1 MLFVAIIIIP
11 DVINII
17 MCIVELIKFTTVHF
31 IKVFCHYI
39 IIFHNSNAEVEY
51 SPILLP
57 VRSSRKHQNSY
68 SYWEYL
74 TFAVGSNVLMY
85 CTNTYSTHAHKDEG
99 GVDQVTLRYL
109 RAFEFDDLLPPFLIQ
124 IA

>member
-1 MLFVAIIIIP
+1 MFFVAIIIIP

-39 IIFHNSNAEVEY
+39 IILHNSNAEVEY
-51 SPILLP
+51 SLILLA
-57 VRSSRKHQNSY
+57 VHSSRKHQSSY
-68 SYWEYL
+68 SYWECL

-85 CTNTYSTHAHKDEG
+85 CTNTYTTHAHKDEG
-99 GVDQVTLRYL
+99 AWTRSRYIIIV
-109 RAFEFDDLLPPFLIQ
+109 PSSV
-124 IA
+124 

>member
-1 MLFVAIIIIP
+1 
-11 DVINII
+11 

-39 IIFHNSNAEVEY
+39 IILHNSNAEVEY
-51 SPILLP
+51 SLILLA

-74 TFAVGSNVLMY
+74 TFAVGSNVLA
-85 CTNTYSTHAHKDEG
+85 NAYSTHAHKDEG
-99 GVDQVTLRYL
+99 GVDQVTLQYL
-109 RAFEFDDLLPPFLIQ
+109 QAFEFDDLLPLFLIQ

>member
-1 MLFVAIIIIP
+1 
-11 DVINII
+11 

-39 IIFHNSNAEVEY
+39 IILHNSNAEVEY
-51 SPILLP
+51 LLILLS

-99 GVDQVTLRYL
+99 GVDQVTLQYL

>member
-1 MLFVAIIIIP
+1 
-11 DVINII
+11 
-17 MCIVELIKFTTVHF
+17 MCIVELIKFATVHF

-39 IIFHNSNAEVEY
+39 IILHNSNAEVEY
-51 SPILLP
+51 SLILLA

-85 CTNTYSTHAHKDEG
+85 CTNTYSTHVHKDEG
-99 GVDQVTLRYL
+99 GVDQVTLQYL
-109 RAFEFDDLLPPFLIQ
+109 RAFEFDDLLPPF
-124 IA
+124 